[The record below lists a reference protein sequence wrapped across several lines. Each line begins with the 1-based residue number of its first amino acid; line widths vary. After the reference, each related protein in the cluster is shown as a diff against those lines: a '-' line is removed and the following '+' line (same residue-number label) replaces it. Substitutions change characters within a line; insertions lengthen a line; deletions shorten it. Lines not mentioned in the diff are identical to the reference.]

1 MSFMNGSWTYTLLH
15 AFTGGNQGAG
25 PYDGMVMDPNG
36 NLWGTASE
44 GGEHSYGMVYE
55 ITP

>member
-1 MSFMNGSWTYTLLH
+1 MNGSWTYTLLH